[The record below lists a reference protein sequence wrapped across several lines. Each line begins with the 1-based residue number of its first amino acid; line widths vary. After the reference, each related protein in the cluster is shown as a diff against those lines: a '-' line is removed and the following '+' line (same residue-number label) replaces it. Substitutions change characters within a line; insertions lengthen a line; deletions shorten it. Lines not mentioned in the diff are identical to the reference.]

1 MPTRLH
7 HRRRGWHLGALCAV
21 VLVAL
26 ALSPSADA
34 QQRIAY
40 IESAYILER
49 VPEYQ
54 TAQQQL
60 DRLAQQWQTQL
71 QEIQEEARELERD
84 FAARELLYT
93 DEERGRRR
101 DAIAER
107 RRDHDNLRLRYF
119 GPEGELFREQSRLLR
134 PIQERVLEAIEVI
147 AQEGNYDYVFDKSGD
162 FLFLFARTQHDLSD
176 RVLEEL
182 GIDSPRRQDR

>member
-1 MPTRLH
+1 MPNRVP
-7 HRRRGWHLGALCAV
+7 HLPRAWQLGTLCALLLAV
-21 VLVAL
+21 L
-26 ALSPSADA
+26 ALTPRAHA

-40 IESAYILER
+40 IESAYVLER

-71 QEIQEEARELERD
+71 QEILDEVRELESD

-101 DAIAER
+101 ASIAER

-134 PIQERVLEAIEVI
+134 PIQERVLEAIEAI

-182 GIDSPRRQDR
+182 GIDSPRRQER